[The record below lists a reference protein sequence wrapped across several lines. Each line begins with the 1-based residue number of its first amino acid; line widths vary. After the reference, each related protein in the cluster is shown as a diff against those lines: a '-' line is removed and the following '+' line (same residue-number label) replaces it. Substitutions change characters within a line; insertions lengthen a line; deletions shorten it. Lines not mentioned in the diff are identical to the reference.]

1 MILEKGKLSL
11 FMNNRTSNS
20 YKVGLGPI
28 MIMIYIKFRTSTRE
42 MELEKFPHATRSLDI
57 RRISIFNDSER
68 IKNTTSSTNWLVP
81 SEIRLQFHKFPR
93 GLKYSRTCP
102 KSQVRIN
109 VSISHSF
116 RKRRKQVRGKSS
128 RPKQFSFLP

>member
-1 MILEKGKLSL
+1 MILERGKRSV
-11 FMNNRTSNS
+11 FMNNQTSKS

-42 MELEKFPHATRSLDI
+42 MELEKFPHATCSLDI
-57 RRISIFNDSER
+57 RRISLFNDLER
-68 IKNTTSSTNWLVP
+68 IENTTSSTHWLVL
-81 SEIRLQFHKFPR
+81 SEIGLQLRKFFR
-93 GLKYSRTCP
+93 GLNDSRTCP
-102 KSQVRIN
+102 KSQVRFN